1 MHTFSNTKIILLPNH
16 SAFGESLFFAYPKK
30 SNQKKRHPAF
40 GFCFAKIPSLR
51 HDFGG
56 RREGPSMALHS
67 SIGHPAQ
74 LPPKIAPPL
83 GQKKGFASA
92 PRPGLLSNLI
102 ADKLEGSLEKLLKV
116 LPSSANDNDLIRRQP
131 YLTIA

>member
-1 MHTFSNTKIILLPNH
+1 MPKMQEQFSV
-16 SAFGESLFFAYPKK
+16 
-30 SNQKKRHPAF
+30 
-40 GFCFAKIPSLR
+40 SLR

-83 GQKKGFASA
+83 GQKKG
-92 PRPGLLSNLI
+92 L
-102 ADKLEGSLEKLLKV
+102 V
-116 LPSSANDNDLIRRQP
+116 LVPSI
-131 YLTIA
+131 IF